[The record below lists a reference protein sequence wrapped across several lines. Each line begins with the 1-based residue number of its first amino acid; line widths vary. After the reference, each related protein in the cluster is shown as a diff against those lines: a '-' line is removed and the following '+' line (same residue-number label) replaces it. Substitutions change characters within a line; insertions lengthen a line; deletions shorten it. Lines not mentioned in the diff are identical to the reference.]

1 MEFGLFQTLNRGF
14 FFSSNFLK
22 KEKEGSHKNSF
33 PKSKITDTKKS
44 TKLTKDN
51 EGMVP
56 KAVT

>member
-33 PKSKITDTKKS
+33 PKSKITEQKN
-44 TKLTKDN
+44 LQN
-51 EGMVP
+51 
-56 KAVT
+56 